1 MNLRMDTLFV
11 PVLLT
16 VLTLFVLTLNS
27 TLDLKSSRESLIA
40 QHAAQDGTLA
50 EAQKLRSQLESI
62 AGDTATLADQGN
74 QNAIKLRDYLQ
85 QQGIK
90 ISPPQQSSA
99 TAPSSNGLGT
109 VTAP

>member
-16 VLTLFVLTLNS
+16 VLTLFVLTLNT
-27 TLDLKSSRESLIA
+27 TLGLKSARESLVA
-40 QHAAQDGTLA
+40 QHTAQDGTLA

-62 AGDTATLADQGN
+62 AGDTAVLADEGN

-85 QQGIK
+85 KQGIK
-90 ISPPQQSSA
+90 ISPPQQPSGDA
-99 TAPSSNGLGT
+99 ASSNGLGS
-109 VTAP
+109 VTTP

>member
-1 MNLRMDTLFV
+1 MNLRPETLFL
-11 PVLLT
+11 PLLLT
-16 VLTLFVLTLNS
+16 IVALFVQTLN
-27 TLDLKSSRESLIA
+27 TTFELKSVRETLVA

-62 AGDTATLADQGN
+62 AGETAVLADQGN

-99 TAPSSNGLGT
+99 AAAPSKDAGT
-109 VTAP
+109 P

>member
-1 MNLRMDTLFV
+1 MSLRMDTLFV
-11 PVLLT
+11 PLLLS
-16 VLTLFVLTLNS
+16 VLTLFVLTLNT
-27 TLDLKSSRESLIA
+27 TLDLKNARASLVA

-62 AGDTATLADQGN
+62 AGDTAVLADQGN

-90 ISPPQQSSA
+90 ISPPQPA
-99 TAPSSNGLGT
+99 GEAASSNGLGT
-109 VTAP
+109 VTTP

>member
-1 MNLRMDTLFV
+1 MNLRIDTLFV

-16 VLTLFVLTLNS
+16 VITLFVMTLNT
-27 TLDLKSSRESLIA
+27 TLDLKSAREALIA
-40 QHAAQDGTLA
+40 QHNAQDGTLA

-62 AGDTATLADQGN
+62 AGDTAILADQGN

-90 ISPPQQSSA
+90 ISPPQQPSGA
-99 TAPSSNGLGT
+99 AASSNGLGT
-109 VTAP
+109 VTNP